1 MNAGFLKLIN
11 LKEFKMKIN
20 KRNYYPLAT
29 GTLRQ
34 SYKQTGELI
43 RQKLIKFQFLEE
55 KEPIDESIYI

>member
-1 MNAGFLKLIN
+1 
-11 LKEFKMKIN
+11 MKIN

-34 SYKQTGELI
+34 SYKQAGKLI

-55 KEPIDESIYI
+55 KEPIDESTYI